1 MTFLCSCLDVLIVL
15 DAQMGWRCG
24 DTYVEADGD
33 EDVDHEEQEHHA
45 RQHQLL
51 CKQASDVLCI
61 VNLPHLSA

>member
-1 MTFLCSCLDVLIVL
+1 
-15 DAQMGWRCG
+15 MGWRCG

-61 VNLPHLSA
+61 VSPPHLSA